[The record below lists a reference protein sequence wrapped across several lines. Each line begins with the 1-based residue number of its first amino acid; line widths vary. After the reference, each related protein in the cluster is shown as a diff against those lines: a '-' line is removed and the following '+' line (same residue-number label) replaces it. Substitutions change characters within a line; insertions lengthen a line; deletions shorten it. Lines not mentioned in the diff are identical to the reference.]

1 MNVPARTDLSP
12 SQATPT
18 PRRSARRE
26 RGFGTGYGRS
36 SGYADNVRHYAAQLA
51 EDRRFRVH

>member
-1 MNVPARTDLSP
+1 MNVSTRPAPLP
-12 SQATPT
+12 ALATPV

-36 SGYADNVRHYAAQLA
+36 SGYADDVRRYAGQDA